1 MNVLLPRSPRPFF
14 KIATL
19 SLAVACAS
27 ARAELDPNDPAAE
40 LASFKL
46 PEGFEANLFASEKDG
61 VVKPIQI
68 RWDARGR
75 LWVLGSTT
83 YPQLKPGE
91 EPHDK
96 IVILEDTKHA
106 GRADKTT
113 VFAEG
118 LMIPTGLELGD
129 GGAYVGEGTKLLFL
143 KDTDGD
149 DRADE
154 KRVVLRGFGTGD
166 NHQNI
171 NSFRWSP
178 GGELFFSQG
187 LHGFARVETPY
198 GIVGN
203 DEAGLWRL
211 RTRELRLDPFY
222 GGSADPQNPWGFAWT
237 EWGMPLVLAG
247 NNGGV
252 SFPLPEMVRGR
263 KIGARQNIWVNARG
277 RKSSGPEIIHSAHF
291 PTEWQGVLLTG
302 GYINNAVWALKIQD
316 DGAGFR
322 ITDLPTFITSTH
334 GSFRPVDVKLGPDGA
349 IYLCDWYNP
358 IIGHYQASFR
368 HPDRDKAHGRIW
380 RITYKGR
387 PLNTPPPIAG
397 ANVAALLENLK
408 SNDEWT
414 LYQTKRELGARP
426 TPEVIA
432 ALEKWIAPLQGRD
445 LATERALYEAL
456 GIYEWHESPAPALLA
471 RLLGAAKAD
480 VRAYAAGVAARWADR
495 LATGPDALALLTPL
509 ISDENPR
516 VRLAAVVAL
525 ANIPRAESLPLA
537 LRVIER
543 GTDSFTELALRQA
556 VFALKPHWLPALK
569 NGRLGIED
577 KPALVAFLAKA
588 DATEDSLGALRG
600 LLFKG
605 QVQPPFRLP
614 EKMLIESQP
623 LLIVLASVGSPDDLA
638 GLLTPFRF
646 SGFSAMG
653 QALPPS
659 IRDAA
664 LAEVHAAIAE
674 NCTTRKVRPS
684 GDVELAVWRLWKS
697 ELTDTRAGAA
707 LLAGAL
713 KIEAMRKPL
722 IDVINNSRLELSM
735 TSNGT
740 PGMVSLPVRPFAV
753 RGLAELGGRDVP
765 AFLEKLAMDGVPF
778 SVREAAVRGLS
789 RTSLPRAA
797 EVVATS
803 VANETDD
810 AHIRALCIAIF
821 ERNGG
826 VDTLAAALKN
836 SKPSAAAARRVLD
849 MLNNSGQSRPKIA
862 DVLRGLAGLD
872 SSLPAGDPAF
882 VAALVAEAREKGDA
896 KHGRE
901 VFRRAE
907 LACTGCHRIGDEGG
921 NIGPALDA
929 IGSGQPL
936 DFIIGA
942 VLQPQKEIKE
952 GYEAMEVTTRDGRV
966 ITGYRV
972 SDDGALVMR
981 DIGAGTQVRIPKEQI
996 ASRKL
1001 TGSLMPSGLVD
1012 RLSREDLRDL
1022 FRYLSGL
1029 GKDR

>member
-1 MNVLLPRSPRPFF
+1 MNVLLQGLRFSILGFAFLTSVP
-14 KIATL
+14 
-19 SLAVACAS
+19 S
-27 ARAELDPNDPAAE
+27 ANAEPDPNDPAAE
-40 LASFKL
+40 LASLKL

-61 VVKPIQI
+61 VVKPIQM
-68 RWDARGR
+68 RWDSRGR

-91 EPHDK
+91 EPQDK
-96 IVILEDTKHA
+96 IIILEDTKHA

-118 LMIPTGLELGD
+118 LLIPTGLELGD

-211 RTRELRLDPFY
+211 RPRELRLDPFY
-222 GGSADPQNPWGFAWT
+222 GGSGDPQNPWGFAWT
-237 EWGMPLVLAG
+237 EWGMPLVVAG
-247 NNGGV
+247 NNGGI

-263 KIGARQNIWVNARG
+263 KIGTRQNIWVDARS
-277 RKSSGPEIIHSAHF
+277 RKSSGPEIIRSAHF
-291 PTEWQGVLLTG
+291 PPEWQGVMLSG
-302 GYINNAVWALKIQD
+302 GYINNAVWALKIED

-322 ITDLPTFITSTH
+322 ITDLPPFITSTH
-334 GSFRPVDVKLGPDGA
+334 GSFRPVDAKLGPDGA
-349 IYLCDWYNP
+349 LYLCDWYNP

-387 PLNTPPPIAG
+387 PLNKPPQIAG
-397 ANVAALLENLK
+397 ASVASLLENLK

-426 TPEVIA
+426 TAEVNP
-432 ALEKWIAPLQGRD
+432 ALQKWIAPLQGRE
-445 LATERALYEAL
+445 LATEHALYEAL
-456 GIYEWHESPAPALLA
+456 GIFEWHESPEPALLA
-471 RLLGAAKAD
+471 RLLGAAKPD

-495 LATGPDALALLTPL
+495 LATGPDALALLAPL

-543 GTDSFTELALRQA
+543 GADSFTELALKQA

-569 NGRLGIED
+569 AGKLGIED
-577 KPALVAFLAKA
+577 KPAQIAFLAKA
-588 DATEDSLGALRG
+588 DATEDALGALRG

-605 QVQPPFRLP
+605 QAKPPFHLVAEMP
-614 EKMLIESQP
+614 LASQP
-623 LLIVLASVGSPDDLA
+623 LLTVMASVGTADDLA
-638 GLLTPFRF
+638 GLLTPFHF
-646 SGFSAMG
+646 SDANAG
-653 QALPPS
+653 
-659 IRDAA
+659 DAA
-664 LAEVHAAIAE
+664 RATALREVLAAVAE
-674 NCTTRKVRPS
+674 SCASRKLRPS
-684 GDVELAVWRLWKS
+684 GDAESAVRTLWNS
-697 ELTDTRAGAA
+697 DQSGASAGAA
-707 LLAGAL
+707 LLAGTL
-713 KIEAMRKPL
+713 KIEAMRGQLVDAAEKGAP
-722 IDVINNSRLELSM
+722 EL
-735 TSNGT
+735 
-740 PGMVSLPVRPFAV
+740 RAFAV
-753 RGLAELGGRDVP
+753 LGLAGLGGGDAP
-765 AFLEKLAMDGVPF
+765 ALLARLATSGEPF
-778 SVREAAVRGLS
+778 SARKAAVRGLS
-789 RTSLPRAA
+789 RTSLQKAA
-797 EVVATS
+797 EIVAS
-803 VANETDD
+803 GLASETDD
-810 AHIRALCIAIF
+810 ARIRALCTAIF
-821 ERNGG
+821 DRNGG
-826 VDTLAAALKN
+826 VDALAAALKAA
-836 SKPSAAAARRVLD
+836 KPPAPAARRVLD
-849 MLNNSGQSRPKIA
+849 LLNNSGQSRPKVVE
-862 DVLRGLAGLD
+862 VLRELAGFA
-872 SSLPAGDPAF
+872 SSLPAGDTAF
-882 VAALVAEAREKGDA
+882 VAALVAEVQEKGDA
-896 KHGRE
+896 KRGRE
-901 VFRRAE
+901 IFRRAE
-907 LACTGCHRIGDEGG
+907 LACTGCHRVGDEGG
-921 NIGPALDA
+921 VIGPALDA

-952 GYEAMEVTTRDGRV
+952 GYEAMEVTTKDGRV

-972 SDDGALVMR
+972 SDDGNLVIR
-981 DIGAGTQVRIPKEQI
+981 DIATGGQTRLAREAI
-996 ASRKL
+996 ASRRL

-1029 GKDR
+1029 GK

>member
-1 MNVLLPRSPRPFF
+1 MNVLLPRIQRPLC
-14 KIATL
+14 KITC
-19 SLAVACAS
+19 AVLLAS
-27 ARAELDPNDPAAE
+27 AAALHADLDPNDPSAE
-40 LASFKL
+40 LASFTL
-46 PEGFEANLFASEKDG
+46 PVGFEANLFASEKDG
-61 VVKPIQI
+61 VVKPIQM

-91 EPHDK
+91 EPQDK
-96 IVILEDTKHA
+96 IVILEDTKHT

-211 RTRELRLDPFY
+211 RPRELRLDPFY
-222 GGSADPQNPWGFAWT
+222 GGSGDPQNPWGFAWT
-237 EWGMPLVLAG
+237 EWGMPLVVAG
-247 NNGGV
+247 NNGGI

-263 KIGARQNIWVNARG
+263 KIGTRQNIWVNARS
-277 RKSSGPEIIHSAHF
+277 RKSSGPEIIRSAHF
-291 PTEWQGVLLTG
+291 PPEWQGVMLSG
-302 GYINNAVWALKIQD
+302 GYINNAVWALKIED

-322 ITDLPTFITSTH
+322 VTDLPPFVTSTH

-349 IYLCDWYNP
+349 IYFCDWYNP

-368 HPDRDKAHGRIW
+368 HPERDKAHGRIW
-380 RITYKGR
+380 RIAYKGR
-387 PLNTPPPIAG
+387 PLNTPPQIAG
-397 ANVAALLENLK
+397 ANVTGLLENLK
-408 SNDEWT
+408 STDEWT

-426 TPEVIA
+426 APEVIA
-432 ALEKWIAPLQGRD
+432 ALEKWIAPMKGRD
-445 LATERALYEAL
+445 IATERALYEAL

-471 RLLGAAKAD
+471 RLLAAAKPG
-480 VRAYAAGVAARWADR
+480 VRAYAAGVVARWADR
-495 LATGPDALALLTPL
+495 LSTGPDALALLTPL
-509 ISDENPR
+509 VSDENPR

-543 GTDSFTELALRQA
+543 GADGFTDLALRQA
-556 VFALKPHWLPALK
+556 VFALKPHWLAALK
-569 NGRLGIED
+569 GGRLGIED
-577 KPALVAFLAKA
+577 KPALLAFLARA
-588 DATEDSLGALRG
+588 DASEDTLGALRG
-600 LLFKG
+600 LVFKG
-605 QVQPPFRLP
+605 QSKPPFRLASDIP
-614 EKMLIESQP
+614 LSSQP
-623 LLIVLASVGSPDDLA
+623 LFVVMASVGTADDLA
-638 GLLTPFRF
+638 GMLTPFRF
-646 SGFSAMG
+646 ADANAG
-653 QALPPS
+653 
-659 IRDAA
+659 DAA
-664 LAEVHAAIAE
+664 LRNVLAAVAE
-674 NCTTRKVRPS
+674 NCTARKMCPS
-684 GDVELAVWRLWKS
+684 GDTESAVRGLWNS
-697 ELTDTRAGAA
+697 TQPGARAGAA

-713 KIEAMRKPL
+713 KIEAMRAPL
-722 IDVINNSRLELSM
+722 SQAIE
-735 TSNGT
+735 NGT
-740 PGMVSLPVRPFAV
+740 PELRAFAV
-753 RGLAELGGRDVP
+753 RGIAELGGRDVP
-765 AFLEKLAMDGVPF
+765 ELLATLAANGEPF

-789 RTSLPRAA
+789 RTAQPRAA
-797 EVVATS
+797 KVVAAS
-803 VANETDD
+803 LASETDE
-810 AHIRALCIAIF
+810 AHIRALCIAMF

-826 VDTLAAALKN
+826 VDALAAAMN
-836 SKPSAAAARRVLD
+836 AGHPSADVARRVLD
-849 MLNNSGQSRPKIA
+849 VLNNSGQSRPRIA

-882 VAALVAEAREKGDA
+882 VATLVAEVREQGDA
-896 KHGRE
+896 KRGRE
-901 VFRRAE
+901 IFRRAE
-907 LACTGCHRIGDEGG
+907 LACIGCHRIGDEGG
-921 NIGPALDA
+921 IIGPALDA
-929 IGSGQPL
+929 IGSGQPV

-952 GYEAMEVTTRDGRV
+952 GYEAMEVTTKDGRV
-966 ITGYRV
+966 VTGYRV
-972 SDDGALVMR
+972 SDDGNLVIR
-981 DIGAGTQVRIPKEQI
+981 DIATGGQTRLAREEI
-996 ASRKL
+996 ASKKL

>member
-1 MNVLLPRSPRPFF
+1 MNVFLPRIVRPLF
-14 KIATL
+14 KITCGVL
-19 SLAVACAS
+19 LASTAAS
-27 ARAELDPNDPAAE
+27 QAEVDHDDPAAE
-40 LASFKL
+40 LASFTL

-68 RWDARGR
+68 RWDSRGR

-91 EPHDK
+91 EPNDK
-96 IVILEDTKHA
+96 IVILEDTKHT
-106 GRADKTT
+106 GHADKTT
-113 VFAEG
+113 VFADG

-129 GGAYVGEGTKLLFL
+129 GGAYVGQGTKLLFL

-149 DRADE
+149 DHADE

-198 GIVGN
+198 GIVGL

-211 RTRELRLDPFY
+211 RPRELRLDPFY

-237 EWGMPLVLAG
+237 EWGMPLVVAG
-247 NNGGV
+247 NNGGI

-263 KIGARQNIWVNARG
+263 KIGSRQNIWVNARS
-277 RKSSGPEIIHSAHF
+277 RKSSGPEIIRSAQF
-291 PTEWQGVLLTG
+291 PPEWQGVMLSG
-302 GYINNAVWALKIQD
+302 GYINNAVWALKIED

-322 ITDLPTFITSTH
+322 ITDLPPFITSTH

-368 HPDRDKAHGRIW
+368 HPDRDKVHGRIW

-397 ANVAALLENLK
+397 ASVAGLLENLK
-408 SNDEWT
+408 STDEWT

-426 TPEVIA
+426 TAEVIV
-432 ALEKWIAPLQGRD
+432 ALEKWIAPMQGRGI
-445 LATERALYEAL
+445 ATERALYEAL
-456 GIYEWHESPAPALLA
+456 GVFEWHESPEPALLA
-471 RLLGAAKAD
+471 RLLAAAQPG
-480 VRAYAAGVAARWADR
+480 VRAYAAGVVARWADR
-495 LATGPDALALLTPL
+495 LSTGPDALALLTPL
-509 ISDENPR
+509 VSDENPR

-537 LRVIER
+537 LRVIAR
-543 GTDSFTELALRQA
+543 GTDSFTDLALRQA

-569 NGRLGIED
+569 AGRLGIED
-577 KPALVAFLAKA
+577 KPALLAFLAKA
-588 DATEDSLGALRG
+588 DATEDTLGALRG
-600 LLFKG
+600 LVFKG
-605 QVQPPFRLP
+605 QSQPPFRLAAEIP
-614 EKMLIESQP
+614 LASQP
-623 LLIVLASVGSPDDLA
+623 LLAVMASVGNADDLA
-638 GLLTPFRF
+638 GLLTPFHF
-646 SGFSAMG
+646 ADAKAGESA
-653 QALPPS
+653 
-659 IRDAA
+659 RDAA
-664 LAEVHAAIAE
+664 LRDVLAAVAD
-674 NCTTRKVRPS
+674 NCTARKLRPS
-684 GDVELAVWRLWKS
+684 GNVASAVRGLWDS
-697 ELTDTRAGAA
+697 AQPGARAGAA

-713 KIEAMRKPL
+713 KIDAMRAPL
-722 IDVINNSRLELSM
+722 SETIEKGAPEL
-735 TSNGT
+735 
-740 PGMVSLPVRPFAV
+740 RAFAV
-753 RGLAELGGRDVP
+753 RGISGLGGRDVP
-765 AFLEKLAMDGVPF
+765 ALLAKLAANGEPF

-789 RTSLPRAA
+789 RTALPRAA
-797 EVVATS
+797 EVIAAS
-803 VANETDD
+803 LASETDD
-810 AHIRALCIAIF
+810 AHIRALCIAMF
-821 ERNGG
+821 DRNGG
-826 VDTLAAALKN
+826 VDALAVALKAAH
-836 SKPSAAAARRVLD
+836 PPAVSAHHMLD
-849 MLNNSGQSRPKIA
+849 VLNNSGQSRPKIA

-882 VAALVAEAREKGDA
+882 VAALVAEVREKGDA
-896 KHGRE
+896 KRGRE
-901 VFRRAE
+901 IFRRAE

-921 NIGPALDA
+921 TIGPALDA
-929 IGSGQPL
+929 IGSGQPV

-952 GYEAMEVTTRDGRV
+952 GYEAMEVTTKDGRV

-972 SDDGALVMR
+972 SDDGNLVIR
-981 DIGAGTQVRIPKEQI
+981 DIATGGQTRLAREEI

>member
-1 MNVLLPRSPRPFF
+1 MNARPRLTPPLL
-14 KIATL
+14 KIAPLALASLVTL
-19 SLAVACAS
+19 GVH
-27 ARAELDPNDPAAE
+27 AEVDRDDPAAE
-40 LASFKL
+40 LASLKL

-61 VVKPIQI
+61 VVKPIQM

-91 EPHDK
+91 EPQDK
-96 IVILEDTKHA
+96 IVILEDTNHD

-113 VFAEG
+113 VFADG
-118 LMIPTGLELGD
+118 LLIPTGLELGD

-149 DRADE
+149 DHADE

-198 GIVGN
+198 GIVAN

-211 RTRELRLDPFY
+211 RPRELRLDPFY
-222 GGSADPQNPWGFAWT
+222 GGSGDPQNPWGFAWT
-237 EWGMPLVLAG
+237 EWGMPLVVAG
-247 NNGGV
+247 NNGGI

-263 KIGARQNIWVNARG
+263 KIGTRQNIWVNARA

-291 PTEWQGVLLTG
+291 PPEWQGVMLTG
-302 GYINNAVWALKIQD
+302 GYINNSVWALKIED

-322 ITDLPTFITSTH
+322 VTDLPPFITSTH
-334 GSFRPVDVKLGPDGA
+334 GSFRPVDAKLGPDGA
-349 IYLCDWYNP
+349 LYLCDWYNP

-387 PLNTPPPIAG
+387 PLNKPPRIAG
-397 ANVAALLENLK
+397 ASVADLLENLR
-408 SNDEWT
+408 STDTWT
-414 LYQTKRELGARP
+414 LYQTKRELGGRP
-426 TPEVIA
+426 TAEVIA
-432 ALEKWIAPLQGRD
+432 SLQKWITPLQGRD
-445 LATERALYEAL
+445 AATERALFEAL
-456 GIYEWHESPAPALLA
+456 GVFEWHESPEPALLA
-471 RLLGAAKAD
+471 RLLSAALPG
-480 VRAYAAGVAARWADR
+480 VRTYAAGTAARWADR
-495 LATGPDALALLTPL
+495 LPTGPDALALLAPL
-509 ISDENPR
+509 VADENSR

-537 LRVIER
+537 LRAIER

-569 NGRLGIED
+569 AGKLGIED

-588 DATEDSLGALRG
+588 DATEDTLGALRG

-605 QVQPPFRLP
+605 QAQPPFHLAGEIP
-614 EKMLIESQP
+614 LAAQP
-623 LLIVLASVGSPDDLA
+623 LLAVMASVGTPDDLA
-638 GLLTPFRF
+638 GILTPFRF
-646 SGFSAMG
+646 AD
-653 QALPPS
+653 ANAAAATA
-659 IRDAA
+659 RDAA
-664 LAEVHAAIAE
+664 LRDVLAAVAE
-674 NCTTRKVRPS
+674 NCASRKLRPS
-684 GDVELAVWRLWKS
+684 GDPEAAVRALWNS
-697 ELTDTRAGAA
+697 DQAGARAGAA
-707 LLAGAL
+707 VLAGAL
-713 KIEAMRKPL
+713 KIESLRAPL
-722 IDVINNSRLELSM
+722 AEAAEKGAPEL
-735 TSNGT
+735 
-740 PGMVSLPVRPFAV
+740 RAFAV
-753 RGLAELGGRDVP
+753 LGLAGLGGKDAP
-765 AFLEKLAMDGVPF
+765 ALLAKLAETGEPF

-789 RTSLPRAA
+789 RTALPRAA
-797 EVVATS
+797 QIVAVS
-803 VANETDD
+803 LANETDE
-810 AHIRALCIAIF
+810 AHIRALCVAIF
-821 ERNGG
+821 DRTGG
-826 VDTLAAALKN
+826 TDVLAAALKTAN
-836 SKPSAAAARRVLD
+836 LPAPAARRVLD
-849 MLNNSGQSRPKIA
+849 VLNNSGQSRPKVVE
-862 DVLRGLAGLD
+862 VLRELAGFA
-872 SSLPAGDPAF
+872 SSLPANDPAF
-882 VAALVAEAREKGDA
+882 IAALVAEVQQKGDA

-907 LACTGCHRIGDEGG
+907 LACTGCHKIGDDGG
-921 NIGPALDA
+921 AIGPALDS

-942 VLQPQKEIKE
+942 VLLPQKEVKE
-952 GYEAMEVTTRDGRV
+952 GYEAMEVTTKDGRV

-972 SDDGALVMR
+972 SDDGNLIIR
-981 DIGAGTQVRIPKEQI
+981 DIATGGQTRLAREGIAG
-996 ASRKL
+996 RKL
-1001 TGSLMPSGLVD
+1001 VGSLMPSGLVD

>member
-1 MNVLLPRSPRPFF
+1 MNVLLPRPQIFLF
-14 KIATL
+14 GLTALIA
-19 SLAVACAS
+19 SVAPAQ
-27 ARAELDPNDPAAE
+27 ADLDPNDPAAE
-40 LASFKL
+40 LASFRL

-61 VVKPIQI
+61 VVKPIQM
-68 RWDARGR
+68 RWDSRGR

-91 EPHDK
+91 EPHDR
-96 IVILEDTKHA
+96 IVILEDTKHT
-106 GRADKTT
+106 GHADKTT

-118 LMIPTGLELGD
+118 LLIPTGLELGD

-143 KDTDGD
+143 KDTKGD
-149 DRADE
+149 DHADE

-198 GIVGN
+198 GIIGN

-211 RTRELRLDPFY
+211 RPRELRLDPFY
-222 GGSADPQNPWGFAWT
+222 GGSGDPQNPWGYAWT
-237 EWGMPLVLAG
+237 EWGMPLVVAG
-247 NNGGV
+247 NNGGI
-252 SFPLPEMVRGR
+252 SFPLPEMIRGR
-263 KIGARQNIWVNARG
+263 KIGTRQNIWVNARS
-277 RKSSGPEIIHSAHF
+277 RKSSGPEIIRSAHF
-291 PTEWQGVLLTG
+291 PPEWQGVMLSG
-302 GYINNAVWALKIQD
+302 GYINNAVWSLKIED

-322 ITDLPTFITSTH
+322 VSDLPPLITSTH

-349 IYLCDWYNP
+349 IYFCDWYNP

-368 HPDRDKAHGRIW
+368 HPDRDKVHGRIW

-397 ANVAALLENLK
+397 ASIAALLENLK

-426 TPEVIA
+426 TAEVVA
-432 ALEKWIAPLQGRD
+432 ALEKWISQMQGRD
-445 LATERALYEAL
+445 IATERALYEAL
-456 GIYEWHESPAPALLA
+456 GVYEWHEAPAPALLA
-471 RLLGAAKAD
+471 RLLQAAKPD

-495 LATGPDALALLTPL
+495 LSTGPDALALLAPL
-509 ISDENPR
+509 VSDENPR

-537 LRVIER
+537 LRVVER

-556 VFALKPHWLPALK
+556 VYALKPHWLPALK
-569 NGRLGIED
+569 AGRLGIED
-577 KPALVAFLAKA
+577 KPALLGFLVTA
-588 DATEDSLGALRG
+588 DATEDSVIALRG
-600 LLFKG
+600 LLFDGNAEAPYALKAEIPSA
-605 QVQPPFRLP
+605 QA
-614 EKMLIESQP
+614 P
-623 LLIVLASVGSPDDLA
+623 LLNVLASVGNADDLTA
-638 GLLTPFRF
+638 LLTPFLIV
-646 SGFSAMG
+646 GAD
-653 QALPPS
+653 A
-659 IRDAA
+659 DAA
-664 LAEVHAAIAE
+664 AQGKVKAMLLVAIAE
-674 NCTTRKVRPS
+674 NCTARKLRPS
-684 GDVELAVWRLWKS
+684 GDAEAVVRRLWDS
-697 ELTDTRAGAA
+697 GEPGTRAGAA

-713 KIEAMRKPL
+713 KIEALRAPMFAAL
-722 IDVINNSRLELSM
+722 GGGDVQ
-735 TSNGT
+735 
-740 PGMVSLPVRPFAV
+740 VRIAV
-753 RGLAELGGRDVP
+753 IRALADLGGRDATDVL
-765 AFLEKLAMDGVPF
+765 AKLAANGDPF
-778 SVREAAVRGLS
+778 QVQEAAIRSLGKS
-789 RTSLPRAA
+789 SLPKAA
-797 EVVATS
+797 EVAAKSLATERDAAKIRGTVAA
-803 VANETDD
+803 VID
-810 AHIRALCIAIF
+810 
-821 ERNGG
+821 RNGG
-826 VDTLAAALKN
+826 SKALVAALKAN
-836 SKPSAAAARRVLD
+836 PPQPDAARRVLEV
-849 MLNNSGQSRPKIA
+849 LNGSGHARPDIA
-862 DVLRGLAGLD
+862 ARLGEIAGLGAM
-872 SSLPAGDPAF
+872 LPASDPAF
-882 VAALVAEAREKGDA
+882 VAALVAEVREKGDA

-929 IGSGQPL
+929 IGSGQPV

-972 SDDGALVMR
+972 SDDGILIMR
-981 DIGAGTQVRIPKEQI
+981 DIGAGTQAKIPRDQI
-996 ASRKL
+996 TSRKL

>member
-1 MNVLLPRSPRPFF
+1 MSAFARTMNVLLPRLSRPLF
-14 KIATL
+14 KITSAVL
-19 SLAVACAS
+19 VLAAMCL
-27 ARAELDPNDPAAE
+27 RAKVDQNDPAAE

-61 VVKPIQI
+61 VVKPIQM

-83 YPQLKPGE
+83 YPQLKPGD
-91 EPHDK
+91 EPQDK
-96 IVILEDTKHA
+96 IVILEDTNHD

-113 VFAEG
+113 VFADG
-118 LMIPTGLELGD
+118 LLIPTGLELGD

-211 RTRELRLDPFY
+211 RPRELRLDPFY
-222 GGSADPQNPWGFAWT
+222 GGSGDPQNPWGFAWT
-237 EWGMPLVLAG
+237 EWGMPLVVAG
-247 NNGGV
+247 NNGGI

-263 KIGARQNIWVNARG
+263 KIGTRQNIWVNARS

-291 PTEWQGVLLTG
+291 PPEWQGVMLSG
-302 GYINNAVWALKIQD
+302 GYINNAVWALKIEG
-316 DGAGFR
+316 DGAGFH
-322 ITDLPTFITSTH
+322 ITDLPPFITSTH
-334 GSFRPVDVKLGPDGA
+334 GSFRPVDAKLGPDGA
-349 IYLCDWYNP
+349 LYLCDWYNP

-380 RITYKGR
+380 RITYKSR
-387 PLNTPPPIAG
+387 PLNKPPQIAG
-397 ANVAALLENLK
+397 ASLESLLENLK
-408 SNDEWT
+408 SNDTWT

-426 TPEVIA
+426 TAEVIA
-432 ALEKWIAPLQGRD
+432 ALQKWIAPMEGRD

-456 GIYEWHESPAPALLA
+456 GVFEWHESPEPALLA
-471 RLLGAAKAD
+471 RLLGAAKPD

-509 ISDENPR
+509 VADENPR

-525 ANIPRAESLPLA
+525 ANIPRAESLAVA
-537 LRVIER
+537 LRVIEC

-569 NGRLGIED
+569 GGKLGIED

-605 QVQPPFRLP
+605 QSQPPFRLP
-614 EKMLIESQP
+614 AEVPLSSQP
-623 LLIVLASVGSPDDLA
+623 LLTVMASVGASDDLA
-638 GLLTPFRF
+638 GLLTPFRI
-646 SGFSAMG
+646 SGAS
-653 QALPPS
+653 
-659 IRDAA
+659 DAA
-664 LAEVHAAIAE
+664 RETAVREVLAAVAE
-674 NCTTRKVRPS
+674 NCASRKVRPS
-684 GDVELAVWRLWKS
+684 GDVKSDVRSLWDS
-697 ELTDTRAGAA
+697 GQTGARAGAA
-707 LLAGAL
+707 MLAGAL
-713 KIEAMRKPL
+713 KIESMRA
-722 IDVINNSRLELSM
+722 SLSEAAE
-735 TSNGT
+735 NGA
-740 PGMVSLPVRPFAV
+740 PEFRSFAV
-753 RGLAELGGRDVP
+753 LGLADLGGGE
-765 AFLEKLAMDGVPF
+765 AKTLLAKLAKDGEPF
-778 SVREAAVRGLS
+778 SAREAAVRGLS
-789 RTSLPRAA
+789 RTSLPQAA
-797 EVVATS
+797 EI
-803 VANETDD
+803 VANSLASETDD
-810 AHIRALCIAIF
+810 SRIRALCTAIF
-821 ERNGG
+821 DRNGG
-826 VDTLAAALKN
+826 VEALAAALKA
-836 SKPSAAAARRVLD
+836 SKPPAPTARRVLD
-849 MLNNSGQSRPKIA
+849 VLNNAGQARPKIIET
-862 DVLRGLAGLD
+862 LRELAGFA
-872 SSLPAGDPAF
+872 SSLPANDPAF
-882 VAALVAEAREKGDA
+882 VAALVEEVQQKGDP

-901 VFRRAE
+901 VFRRGE

-921 NIGPALDA
+921 IIGPALDA

-952 GYEAMEVTTRDGRV
+952 GYEAMEVTTKDGRV

-972 SDDGALVMR
+972 SDDGNLVIR
-981 DIGAGTQVRIPKEQI
+981 DIATGGQTRLAKDEIVSK
-996 ASRKL
+996 KL
-1001 TGSLMPSGLVD
+1001 TGSLMPTGLVD

-1029 GKDR
+1029 GK

>member
-1 MNVLLPRSPRPFF
+1 MNVFLPRIARPLL
-14 KIATL
+14 KIT
-19 SLAVACAS
+19 SLVLAAACVP
-27 ARAELDPNDPAAE
+27 ARAEVDQNDPASE

-46 PEGFEANLFASEKDG
+46 PEGFEANLFASEKEG

-68 RWDARGR
+68 RWDSRGR

-91 EPHDK
+91 EPHDR
-96 IVILEDTKHA
+96 IVILEDTKHT
-106 GRADKTT
+106 GHADKTT

-143 KDTDGD
+143 KDTNGD

-187 LHGFARVETPY
+187 LHGFARVETPH

-211 RTRELRLDPFY
+211 RPRELRLDPFY
-222 GGSADPQNPWGFAWT
+222 GGSGDPQNPWGYAWT
-237 EWGMPLVLAG
+237 EWGMPLVVAG
-247 NNGGV
+247 NNGGI
-252 SFPLPEMVRGR
+252 SFPLPEMIRGR
-263 KIGARQNIWVNARG
+263 KIGTRQNIWVNARS
-277 RKSSGPEIIHSAHF
+277 RKSSGPEIIRSGHF
-291 PTEWQGVLLTG
+291 PPEWQGVMLSG
-302 GYINNAVWALKIQD
+302 GYINNAVWSLKIED

-322 ITDLPTFITSTH
+322 VTDLPPLITSTH

-368 HPDRDKAHGRIW
+368 HPDRDKVHGRIW

-387 PLNTPPPIAG
+387 PLNKPPQIAG
-397 ANVAALLENLK
+397 ASVAALLENLK

-426 TPEVIA
+426 TAEVIA

-445 LATERALYEAL
+445 VATERALYEAL
-456 GIYEWHESPAPALLA
+456 GVFEWHESPAPALLA
-471 RLLGAAKAD
+471 RLLGAAKSD

-495 LATGPDALALLTPL
+495 LSTGPDALALIAPL
-509 ISDENPR
+509 VSDENPR

-537 LRVIER
+537 LPVIER
-543 GTDSFTELALRQA
+543 GADSFTELALRQA

-569 NGRLGIED
+569 AGRLGIED
-577 KPALVAFLAKA
+577 KPVLLGFLATA
-588 DATEDSLGALRG
+588 DASEDSIAALRG
-600 LLFKG
+600 LLFDSTAK
-605 QVQPPFRLP
+605 PPFALKS
-614 EKMLIESQP
+614 EISSAQAP
-623 LLIVLASVGSPDDLA
+623 LLGVLASVGNADDLA
-638 GLLTPFRF
+638 ALLTPFRVT
-646 SGFSAMG
+646 GG
-653 QALPPS
+653 
-659 IRDAA
+659 DANVMQEKVGGSL
-664 LAEVHAAIAE
+664 LAVIAE
-674 NCTTRKVRPS
+674 NCTARKLRPGGDAEAAVR
-684 GDVELAVWRLWKS
+684 RLWDS
-697 ELTDTRAGAA
+697 DEPATRAGAA

-713 KIEAMRKPL
+713 KIESLRAPML
-722 IDVINNSRLELSM
+722 VALDV
-735 TSNGT
+735 GD
-740 PGMVSLPVRPFAV
+740 VRVRTAV
-753 RGLAELGGRDVP
+753 ARALADFGGRDVTD
-765 AFLEKLAMDGVPF
+765 ALAKLAADGEPF
-778 SVREAAVRGLS
+778 EVREAALRSVGKN
-789 RTSLPRAA
+789 SLPKAA
-797 EVVATS
+797 EVAVKNLATERDAARIRGTVAAVS
-803 VANETDD
+803 D
-810 AHIRALCIAIF
+810 RSGGSKAL
-821 ERNGG
+821 
-826 VDTLAAALKN
+826 VAALTAN
-836 SKPSAAAARRVLD
+836 PPQPDAARRVLEV
-849 MLNNSGQSRPKIA
+849 LNGSGQAKPDIA
-862 DVLRGLAGLD
+862 ARLGEIAGLGAL
-872 SSLPAGDPAF
+872 LPAGDPAF
-882 VAALVAEAREKGDA
+882 VAALVAEVREKGDA
-896 KHGRE
+896 KRGRE
-901 VFRRAE
+901 IFRRAE

-929 IGSGQPL
+929 IGSGQPV

-952 GYEAMEVTTRDGRV
+952 GYEAMEVATRDGRV

-972 SDDGALVMR
+972 SDDGGVLVMR
-981 DIGAGTQVRIPKEQI
+981 DIGAGAQVKIPRDQI

>member
-1 MNVLLPRSPRPFF
+1 MNMLLPRLQ
-14 KIATL
+14 L
-19 SLAVACAS
+19 SIVGFAFAVSVAS
-27 ARAELDPNDPAAE
+27 AQTESDPNDPAAE
-40 LASFKL
+40 LASFHL
-46 PEGFEANLFASEKDG
+46 PEGFEANLFASEKEG

-91 EPHDK
+91 EPHDR
-96 IVILEDTKHA
+96 IVILEDTKHT
-106 GRADKTT
+106 GHADKTT

-149 DRADE
+149 GRADE

-211 RTRELRLDPFY
+211 RPRELRLDPFY
-222 GGSADPQNPWGFAWT
+222 GGSGDPQNPWGYAWT
-237 EWGMPLVLAG
+237 EWGMPLVVAG
-247 NNGGV
+247 NNGGI
-252 SFPLPEMVRGR
+252 SFPLPEMIRGR
-263 KIGARQNIWVNARG
+263 KIGTRQNIWVNARS
-277 RKSSGPEIIHSAHF
+277 RKSSGPEIIRSAQF
-291 PTEWQGVLLTG
+291 PPEWQGVMLSG
-302 GYINNAVWALKIQD
+302 GYINNAVWALKIEG

-322 ITDLPTFITSTH
+322 VTDLPPFVTSTH

-387 PLNTPPPIAG
+387 PLNEPPQIAG
-397 ANVAALLENLK
+397 ASVAGLLENLK

-414 LYQTKRELGARP
+414 LYQTKRELGGRP
-426 TPEVIA
+426 TAEVIA
-432 ALEKWIAPLQGRD
+432 ALDKWTAPMQGRD
-445 LATERALYEAL
+445 VTTERGLYEAL
-456 GIYEWHESPAPALLA
+456 GVYEWHESPAPALLA
-471 RLLGAAKAD
+471 RLLGAAKPD
-480 VRAYAAGVAARWADR
+480 VRAYAAGVAGRWADR
-495 LATGPDALALLTPL
+495 LGTGPDALALLTPL
-509 ISDENPR
+509 VSDENPR

-525 ANIPRAESLPLA
+525 GNIPRAESLPLA
-537 LRVIER
+537 LRVITR
-543 GTDSFTELALRQA
+543 GADSFTELALRQA
-556 VFALKPHWLPALK
+556 VYALKPHWLPALK
-569 NGRLGIED
+569 SGHLGIED
-577 KPALVAFLAKA
+577 KPALLAFLATA
-588 DATEDSLGALRG
+588 DASEDSVAALRG
-600 LLFKG
+600 LLYEGNATIPFALKAEIPA
-605 QVQPPFRLP
+605 VQA
-614 EKMLIESQP
+614 P
-623 LLIVLASVGSPDDLA
+623 LLNVLASVGNADDLA
-638 GLLTPFRF
+638 ALLTPFRVV
-646 SGFSAMG
+646 GAG
-653 QALPPS
+653 TDPVA
-659 IRDAA
+659 
-664 LAEVHAAIAE
+664 HAKLNISLLGAVAE
-674 NCTTRKVRPS
+674 NCTVRKLRPAGDPVAAVR
-684 GDVELAVWRLWKS
+684 RLWDS
-697 ELTDTRAGAA
+697 AEPGARAGAA

-713 KIEAMRKPL
+713 KVETLRAPML
-722 IDVINNSRLELSM
+722 AALDGGDV
-735 TSNGT
+735 
-740 PGMVSLPVRPFAV
+740 PVRISVIRAL
-753 RGLAELGGRDVP
+753 GDLGGRDV
-765 AFLEKLAMDGVPF
+765 ADALAKRAESGEPF
-778 SVREAAVRGLS
+778 EVREAALRRVGRN
-789 RTSLPRAA
+789 SLPKAA
-797 EVVATS
+797 EIAAKGLADERDAVRIRGIVAA
-803 VANETDD
+803 VID
-810 AHIRALCIAIF
+810 
-821 ERNGG
+821 RNGG
-826 VDTLAAALKN
+826 SQALAAALMK
-836 SKPSAAAARRVLD
+836 SPPQADAARRVLEI
-849 MLNNSGQSRPKIA
+849 LNGSGQARPEIA
-862 DVLRGLAGLD
+862 ARLSEIAGLGAT
-872 SSLPAGDPAF
+872 LPASDPTF
-882 VAALVAEAREKGDA
+882 VAALVAEAREKGEA
-896 KHGRE
+896 KRGRE

-929 IGSGQPL
+929 IGSGQPM

-952 GYEAMEVTTRDGRV
+952 GYEAMEVTTRDGRLV
-966 ITGYRV
+966 SGYRV
-972 SDDGALVMR
+972 SDDGALVIR
-981 DIGAGTQVRIPKEQI
+981 DIATGASVRIPKEQI
-996 ASRKL
+996 ATRKL

>member
-1 MNVLLPRSPRPFF
+1 MNVLLARPHLPAFGF
-14 KIATL
+14 A
-19 SLAVACAS
+19 LAVFFAAS
-27 ARAELDPNDPAAE
+27 APVRAELDPNDPAAE
-40 LASFKL
+40 LASFHL

-96 IVILEDTKHA
+96 IIILEDTKHT
-106 GRADKTT
+106 GHADKTT

-129 GGAYVGEGTKLLFL
+129 GGAFVGEGTKLLFL

-198 GIVGN
+198 GIVGL

-211 RTRELRLDPFY
+211 RPRELRLDPFY

-237 EWGMPLVLAG
+237 EWGMPLVVAG
-247 NNGGV
+247 NNGGI
-252 SFPLPEMVRGR
+252 SFPLPEMIRGR
-263 KIGARQNIWVNARG
+263 KIGARQNIWVNARS
-277 RKSSGPEIIHSAHF
+277 RKSSGPEIIRSAHF
-291 PTEWQGVLLTG
+291 PPEWQGVMLSG
-302 GYINNAVWALKIQD
+302 GYINNAVWALRIED

-322 ITDLPTFITSTH
+322 MTDLPPFVTSTH

-368 HPDRDKAHGRIW
+368 HPERDKAHGRIW

-397 ANVAALLENLK
+397 ASVASLLENLK
-408 SNDEWT
+408 STDEWT
-414 LYQTKRELGARP
+414 LYQSKRELGARP
-426 TPEVIA
+426 TAEVIT
-432 ALEKWIAPLQGRD
+432 ALGKWIAPMQGRD
-445 LATERALYEAL
+445 IATERALYGAL
-456 GIYEWHESPAPALLA
+456 CIYEWHESPAPALLA
-471 RLLGAAKAD
+471 RLLSAAKPD
-480 VRAYAAGVAARWADR
+480 VRAYAAGTAARWADR
-495 LATGPDALALLTPL
+495 LSTGPDALALLAPL
-509 ISDENPR
+509 VADENPR
-516 VRLAAVVAL
+516 VRLAAAVAL

-543 GTDSFTELALRQA
+543 GADGFTELALRQA

-569 NGRLGIED
+569 AGKLGIED
-577 KPALVAFLAKA
+577 KPALLAFLAKA
-588 DATEDSLGALRG
+588 DASEDTLGALRG
-600 LLFKG
+600 LVFKG
-605 QVQPPFRLP
+605 QSQPPFRLAAEIP
-614 EKMLIESQP
+614 LASQP
-623 LLIVLASVGSPDDLA
+623 LLAVMASVGTADDLA
-638 GLLTPFRF
+638 GLLTPFHF
-646 SGFSAMG
+646 ADASASDAG
-653 QALPPS
+653 CNTAL
-659 IRDAA
+659 REVLAA
-664 LAEVHAAIAE
+664 VAE
-674 NCTTRKVRPS
+674 NCTARKLRPS
-684 GDVELAVWRLWKS
+684 GDTGSAVRSLWDS
-697 ELTDTRAGAA
+697 AQPGARAGAA
-707 LLAGAL
+707 LLAGSL
-713 KIEAMRKPL
+713 KIESLRATLSEAIEKGAP
-722 IDVINNSRLELSM
+722 EL
-735 TSNGT
+735 
-740 PGMVSLPVRPFAV
+740 RAFAV
-753 RGLAELGGRDVP
+753 RGIADLGGRDVP
-765 AFLEKLAMDGVPF
+765 DLLAKLAAKGEPF

-789 RTSLPRAA
+789 RTALARAA
-797 EVVATS
+797 EIVVTS
-803 VANETDD
+803 LAMETDD
-810 AHIRALCIAIF
+810 AHIRALCIAMF

-826 VDTLAAALKN
+826 VDALAAAMKAGN
-836 SKPSAAAARRVLD
+836 PSAATARRVLD
-849 MLNNSGQSRPKIA
+849 VLNNSGQARPKIA
-862 DVLRGLAGLD
+862 EVLRGLAGLD
-872 SSLPAGDPAF
+872 SLLPAGDPAF
-882 VAALVAEAREKGDA
+882 VAALVAEVREKGDA
-896 KHGRE
+896 KRGRE
-901 VFRRAE
+901 IFRRAE

-921 NIGPALDA
+921 TIGPALDA
-929 IGSGQPL
+929 IGSGQPV

-952 GYEAMEVTTRDGRV
+952 GYEAMEVTTKDGRV
-966 ITGYRV
+966 IAGYRV
-972 SDDGALVMR
+972 SDDGNLVIR
-981 DIGAGTQVRIPKEQI
+981 DIATGGQTRLAREEIAG
-996 ASRKL
+996 RKL

-1012 RLSREDLRDL
+1012 RLNREDLRDL

>member
-1 MNVLLPRSPRPFF
+1 MNVPLPPLR
-14 KIATL
+14 L
-19 SLAVACAS
+19 SIFGFAFVAFVAS
-27 ARAELDPNDPAAE
+27 VTSAQTEPDPNDPAAE
-40 LASFKL
+40 LASFHL

-61 VVKPIQI
+61 VVKPIQM

-91 EPHDK
+91 EPRDK
-96 IVILEDTKHA
+96 IVILEDTNHD

-149 DRADE
+149 GRADE

-198 GIVGN
+198 GIVGL

-211 RTRELRLDPFY
+211 RPRELRLDPFY

-237 EWGMPLVLAG
+237 EWGMPLVVAG

-252 SFPLPEMVRGR
+252 SFPLPEMIRGR

-277 RKSSGPEIIHSAHF
+277 RKSSGPEILHSAHL
-291 PTEWQGVLLTG
+291 PPEWQGVLLTG
-302 GYINNAVWALKIQD
+302 GYINNAVWALKIED

-322 ITDLPTFITSTH
+322 MTDMPPFMTSTH

-349 IYLCDWYNP
+349 IYLCDWYNL

-387 PLNTPPPIAG
+387 PLNQPPRIAS
-397 ANVAALLENLK
+397 ASVAELLENLR
-408 SNDEWT
+408 STDTWT
-414 LYQTKRELGARP
+414 LYQTKRELGERP
-426 TPEVIA
+426 TAEVIA
-432 ALEKWIAPLQGRD
+432 ALEKWIAPFLSWEVRD
-445 LATERALYEAL
+445 AATERALFQAL
-456 GIYEWHESPAPALLA
+456 GVYEWHESPNRKLLA
-471 RLLGAAKAD
+471 KLLQATSPD

-495 LATGPDALALLTPL
+495 LTTPDALVRLMPL
-509 ISDENPR
+509 VADENPR

-537 LRVIER
+537 LRALER
-543 GTDSFTELALRQA
+543 GADGFTELALRQA
-556 VFALKPHWLPALK
+556 VYALKPHWLPALK
-569 NGRLGIED
+569 SGHLGIEG
-577 KPALVAFLAKA
+577 KPALLAFLAKA
-588 DATEDSLGALRG
+588 DATEDTLGALRG
-600 LLFKG
+600 LVFKN
-605 QVQPPFRLP
+605 QTQPPFHLASEIP
-614 EKMLIESQP
+614 LAAQP
-623 LLIVLASVGSPDDLA
+623 LLVVMAGVGTPDDLA
-638 GLLTPFRF
+638 GLLTPFHF
-646 SGFSAMG
+646 ADATAGEPAC
-653 QALPPS
+653 
-659 IRDAA
+659 DAA
-664 LAEVHAAIAE
+664 LRDVLGAVAE
-674 NCTTRKVRPS
+674 NCASRKLRPA
-684 GDVELAVWRLWKS
+684 GDVEAAVRRLWS
-697 ELTDTRAGAA
+697 SAQPGAHAGAA
-707 LLAGAL
+707 LLAGGL
-713 KIEAMRKPL
+713 KIEAMRTPL
-722 IDVINNSRLELSM
+722 SEGAMNAPAEI
-735 TSNGT
+735 
-740 PGMVSLPVRPFAV
+740 RPFV
-753 RGLAELGGRDVP
+753 IRGYAELGGAEVP
-765 AFLEKLAMDGVPF
+765 GRLAELAAKQHPF
-778 SVREAAVRGLS
+778 NVREAAVRGLS
-789 RTSLPRAA
+789 RIALSRAA
-797 EVVATS
+797 EVVAAS
-803 VANETDD
+803 LAHETDD

-821 ERNGG
+821 DRNGG
-826 VDTLAAALKN
+826 ADALAAALKN
-836 SKPSAAAARRVLD
+836 SKPTALLARRVLD
-849 MLNNSGQSRPKIA
+849 VLNNSGQARPVVA

-882 VAALVAEAREKGDA
+882 VQALVAEVREKGDA
-896 KHGRE
+896 KRGRE
-901 VFRRAE
+901 IFRRAE

-921 NIGPALDA
+921 TIGPALDA
-929 IGSGQPL
+929 IGSGQPV

-952 GYEAMEVTTRDGRV
+952 GYEAMEVTTKDGRV
-966 ITGYRV
+966 ISGYRV
-972 SDDGALVMR
+972 SDEGNLVIR
-981 DIGAGTQVRIPKEQI
+981 DIATGGQTRLAREEI

-1001 TGSLMPSGLVD
+1001 TGSLMPTGLVD

-1029 GKDR
+1029 GKER

>member
-1 MNVLLPRSPRPFF
+1 MFAFARTMNVPLTRTLRLFF
-14 KIATL
+14 KIT
-19 SLAVACAS
+19 SLVLAAACVC
-27 ARAELDPNDPAAE
+27 ARAEMDQNDPAAE

-61 VVKPIQI
+61 VVKPIQM

-91 EPHDK
+91 EPNDK
-96 IVILEDTKHA
+96 ILILEDTNHD

-113 VFAEG
+113 VFADG
-118 LMIPTGLELGD
+118 LLIPTGLELGD
-129 GGAYVGEGTKLLFL
+129 GGAYVGEGTKLLFF

-187 LHGFARVETPY
+187 LHGFARVETPH

-211 RTRELRLDPFY
+211 RPRELRLDPFY

-277 RKSSGPEIIHSAHF
+277 RKSSGPEIIRSAHF
-291 PTEWQGVLLTG
+291 PPEWQGVLLTG
-302 GYINNAVWALKIQD
+302 GYINNAVWALKIED

-322 ITDLPTFITSTH
+322 ITDLPPFITSTH

-387 PLNTPPPIAG
+387 PLNKPPQIAG
-397 ANVAALLENLK
+397 AGVGSLLENLK
-408 SNDEWT
+408 GNDEWT

-426 TPEVIA
+426 AAEVIA
-432 ALEKWIAPLQGRD
+432 ALQKWIAPMQGRD

-456 GIYEWHESPAPALLA
+456 GIFEWHESPEPALLA
-471 RLLGAAKAD
+471 RLLRAEKSD

-509 ISDENPR
+509 VSDGNPR

-543 GTDSFTELALRQA
+543 GADGFTELALKQA

-569 NGRLGIED
+569 NGKLGIED
-577 KPALVAFLAKA
+577 KPALVSFLAKA
-588 DATEDSLGALRG
+588 DATEDTLGALRG
-600 LLFKG
+600 LVFEK
-605 QVQPPFRLP
+605 PEKPFRPAPMVPLD
-614 EKMLIESQP
+614 SQP
-623 LLIVLASVGSPDDLA
+623 LLMVMASIGTPDDLA
-638 GLLTPFRF
+638 GLLTHYSF
-646 SGFSAMG
+646 SEDTVRSEIARSEVLGAV
-653 QALPPS
+653 
-659 IRDAA
+659 
-664 LAEVHAAIAE
+664 AESCVA
-674 NCTTRKVRPS
+674 RKLRPS
-684 GDVELAVWRLWKS
+684 GNVESAVLSLWNS
-697 ELTDTRAGAA
+697 EKPGARAGAA

-722 IDVINNSRLELSM
+722 LDLIEKSWQELHLS
-735 TSNGT
+735 T
-740 PGMVSLPVRPFAV
+740 PSGPEVRPFAV

-765 AFLEKLAMDGVPF
+765 ALLEKLAVDGVPF
-778 SVREAAVRGLS
+778 SVREAAVRGLT
-789 RTSLPRAA
+789 RTALPRTA
-797 EVVATS
+797 EVVAAS
-803 VANETDD
+803 LANETDD

-821 ERNGG
+821 DRNGG
-826 VDTLAAALKN
+826 VDALAAALTRA
-836 SKPSAAAARRVLD
+836 KPSAAVARRVLD
-849 MLNNSGQSRPKIA
+849 VLNNSGQSRPKVA

-882 VAALVAEAREKGDA
+882 VAALVAEVREKGDA
-896 KHGRE
+896 KRGRDI
-901 VFRRAE
+901 FRRADI
-907 LACTGCHRIGDEGG
+907 ACIGCHRIGDEGG
-921 NIGPALDA
+921 VIGPALDA

-952 GYEAMEVTTRDGRV
+952 GYEAMEVTTKDGRV

-972 SDDGALVMR
+972 SDDGNLVIR
-981 DIGAGTQVRIPKEQI
+981 DIATGGQTRLAREEI

-1012 RLSREDLRDL
+1012 RLNREDLRDL

>member
-1 MNVLLPRSPRPFF
+1 MNVPLPCPRFLLC
-14 KIATL
+14 
-19 SLAVACAS
+19 SLAALAAAAAA
-27 ARAELDPNDPAAE
+27 ARAEPDADDPAAE
-40 LASFKL
+40 LASFHL
-46 PEGFEANLFASEKDG
+46 PAGFEANLFASEKDG
-61 VVKPIQI
+61 VVKPIQM

-211 RTRELRLDPFY
+211 RPRELRLDPFY
-222 GGSADPQNPWGFAWT
+222 GGSGDPQNPWGFAWT

-252 SFPLPEMVRGR
+252 SFSLPEMIRGR
-263 KIGARQNIWVNARG
+263 KIGTRQNIWVNARG
-277 RKSSGPEIIHSAHF
+277 RKSSGPEIIRSAHF
-291 PTEWQGVLLTG
+291 PPEWQGVLLTG
-302 GYINNAVWALKIQD
+302 GYINNAVWALKIED

-322 ITDLPTFITSTH
+322 ITDLPPFITSTH

-387 PLNTPPPIAG
+387 PLNSPPQIAG
-397 ANVAALLENLK
+397 ASVASLLENLK
-408 SNDEWT
+408 STDEWT
-414 LYQTKRELGARP
+414 LYQTKRELGERP

-432 ALEKWIAPLQGRD
+432 ALEKWIAPMQGRD
-445 LATERALYEAL
+445 IATERALYEAL

-471 RLLGAAKAD
+471 RLLGAAKPD

-509 ISDENPR
+509 VSDENPR

-543 GTDSFTELALRQA
+543 GADSFTELALRQA
-556 VFALKPHWLPALK
+556 VFALKSHWLPALK
-569 NGRLGIED
+569 AGHLGIED
-577 KPALVAFLAKA
+577 KPALLAFLASA
-588 DATEDSLGALRG
+588 DASEDSVAALRG
-600 LLFKG
+600 LLFDGNAKT
-605 QVQPPFRLP
+605 PFALKAEIPAARA
-614 EKMLIESQP
+614 P
-623 LLIVLASVGSPDDLA
+623 LLNVLASVGNADDLA
-638 GLLTPFRF
+638 ALLTPFHIAGADANAEAHGKV
-646 SGFSAMG
+646 S
-653 QALPPS
+653 
-659 IRDAA
+659 AA
-664 LAEVHAAIAE
+664 LLAAVAE
-674 NCTTRKVRPS
+674 NCTARKLRPAGNVEAAVR
-684 GDVELAVWRLWKS
+684 RLWDS
-697 ELTDTRAGAA
+697 AEPGTRAGAA
-707 LLAGAL
+707 LLAGVL
-713 KIEAMRKPL
+713 KIEALRAPMFAAL
-722 IDVINNSRLELSM
+722 DGGDVR
-735 TSNGT
+735 
-740 PGMVSLPVRPFAV
+740 VRVAV
-753 RGLAELGGRDVP
+753 IRALADFGGRDVTD
-765 AFLEKLAMDGVPF
+765 ALAKLAANGEPF
-778 SVREAAVRGLS
+778 EVRETALRSIGKISLAKSAEIAAKNLAMERDTARIRG
-789 RTSLPRAA
+789 TVGA
-797 EVVATS
+797 VI
-803 VANETDD
+803 D
-810 AHIRALCIAIF
+810 
-821 ERNGG
+821 RNGG
-826 VDTLAAALKN
+826 SQALAAALKA
-836 SKPSAAAARRVLD
+836 SPPQPDAARRVLEV
-849 MLNNSGQSRPKIA
+849 LNGSGQARPELAARLSDI
-862 DVLRGLAGLD
+862 AGLG
-872 SSLPAGDPAF
+872 STLPAGDPAF

-972 SDDGALVMR
+972 SDDGNLVIR
-981 DIGAGTQVRIPKEQI
+981 DIGAGTQVRIAKEQI

-1001 TGSLMPSGLVD
+1001 TGSLMPGGLVD

>member
-1 MNVLLPRSPRPFF
+1 MNVLLPRIACPLF
-14 KIATL
+14 KIT
-19 SLAVACAS
+19 SLVLAAACVYAQ
-27 ARAELDPNDPAAE
+27 AEVDQNDPAAE

-61 VVKPIQI
+61 VVKPIQM
-68 RWDARGR
+68 RWDSRGR

-91 EPHDK
+91 EPQDK
-96 IVILEDTKHA
+96 IIILEDTKRT

-113 VFAEG
+113 VFADG
-118 LMIPTGLELGD
+118 LLIPTGLELGD

-237 EWGMPLVLAG
+237 EWGMPLVVAG
-247 NNGGV
+247 NNGGI

-263 KIGARQNIWVNARG
+263 KIGSRQNIWVNARS

-291 PTEWQGVLLTG
+291 PPEWQGVMLSG
-302 GYINNAVWALKIQD
+302 GYINNAVWALKIED

-322 ITDLPTFITSTH
+322 ITDLPPFITSTH
-334 GSFRPVDVKLGPDGA
+334 GSFRPVDAKLGPDGA
-349 IYLCDWYNP
+349 LYLCDWYNP

-387 PLNTPPPIAG
+387 PLNKPPQIAG
-397 ANVAALLENLK
+397 ASVAALLENLK
-408 SNDEWT
+408 SEDTWT

-426 TPEVIA
+426 SAEVIA

-445 LATERALYEAL
+445 IATERALYEAL
-456 GIYEWHESPAPALLA
+456 GVFEWHESPAPALLT
-471 RLLGAAKAD
+471 RLLGAAKPD

-495 LATGPDALALLTPL
+495 LPTGPDALALLTPL
-509 ISDENPR
+509 VADENPR
-516 VRLAAVVAL
+516 VRLSAVVAL

-543 GTDSFTELALRQA
+543 GADSFTELALRQA
-556 VFALKPHWLPALK
+556 VFALKLHWLPALK
-569 NGRLGIED
+569 AGKLGIED

-588 DATEDSLGALRG
+588 DATEDTLGALRG
-600 LLFKG
+600 LVFKG
-605 QVQPPFRLP
+605 QAQPPFRLAAEVP
-614 EKMLIESQP
+614 LASQP
-623 LLIVLASVGSPDDLA
+623 LLAVLASVGTADDLA
-638 GLLTPFRF
+638 GLLAPFHFADATASDVARDT
-646 SGFSAMG
+646 
-653 QALPPS
+653 AL
-659 IRDAA
+659 RDTLAA
-664 LAEVHAAIAE
+664 VAE
-674 NCTTRKVRPS
+674 NCTARKLRPS
-684 GDVELAVWRLWKS
+684 GDAESAVRALWNS
-697 ELTDTRAGAA
+697 DSQGARSGAA
-707 LLAGAL
+707 LLAGVL
-713 KIEAMRKPL
+713 KIESLRSPL
-722 IDVINNSRLELSM
+722 TEATEKGAPEL
-735 TSNGT
+735 
-740 PGMVSLPVRPFAV
+740 RAFAV
-753 RGLAELGGRDVP
+753 RGIAELGGREVP
-765 AFLEKLAMDGVPF
+765 VLLAKLATGGEPF
-778 SVREAAVRGLS
+778 TVRDAAVRGLS
-789 RTSLPRAA
+789 RTALPRAA
-797 EVVATS
+797 EIVAAS
-803 VANETDD
+803 LANETDD

-821 ERNGG
+821 DRNGG
-826 VDTLAAALKN
+826 ADALAAALKN
-836 SKPSAAAARRVLD
+836 SKPSAAVARRVLD
-849 MLNNSGQSRPKIA
+849 VLNNSGQSRPKIA

-872 SSLPAGDPAF
+872 SSLPAGDPSF
-882 VAALVAEAREKGDA
+882 VAALVAEVQQKGDA
-896 KHGRE
+896 KRGRE
-901 VFRRAE
+901 IFRRAE

-921 NIGPALDA
+921 VIGPALDA

-952 GYEAMEVTTRDGRV
+952 GYEAMEVTTKDGRV

-972 SDDGALVMR
+972 SDDGNLVIR
-981 DIGAGTQVRIPKEQI
+981 DIATGGQTRLAREEI

-1001 TGSLMPSGLVD
+1001 TGSLMPTGLVD

-1022 FRYLSGL
+1022 FRFLSGL
-1029 GKDR
+1029 GK

>member
-1 MNVLLPRSPRPFF
+1 MNVLLLPLR
-14 KIATL
+14 L
-19 SLAVACAS
+19 SIFGFAFAASFAWGAS
-27 ARAELDPNDPAAE
+27 AQAESDPNDPAAE
-40 LASFKL
+40 LASFHL

-61 VVKPIQI
+61 VVKPIQM

-91 EPHDK
+91 EPRDK
-96 IVILEDTKHA
+96 IVILEDSDHD

-143 KDTDGD
+143 KDTDGNG
-149 DRADE
+149 RADE

-211 RTRELRLDPFY
+211 RPRELRLDPFY

-237 EWGMPLVLAG
+237 EWGMPLVVAG

-252 SFPLPEMVRGR
+252 SFPLPEMIRGR

-277 RKSSGPEIIHSAHF
+277 RKSSGPEILHSAHL
-291 PTEWQGVLLTG
+291 PPEWQGVLLTG
-302 GYINNAVWALKIQD
+302 GYINNAVWALKIED

-322 ITDLPTFITSTH
+322 MTDMPPFMTSTH

-387 PLNTPPPIAG
+387 PLNTLPPIAG
-397 ANVAALLENLK
+397 ASVASLLENLK

-414 LYQTKRELGARP
+414 LYQTKRELGERP

-432 ALEKWIAPLQGRD
+432 ALEIWTATLQGRGV
-445 LATERALYEAL
+445 ATEHALYEAL

-471 RLLGAAKAD
+471 RLLGAAQAD

-495 LATGPDALALLTPL
+495 LSTGPDALTLLTPL
-509 ISDENPR
+509 VSDENPR

-525 ANIPRAESLPLA
+525 ANIPRTESLPLA

-543 GTDSFTELALRQA
+543 GADGFTELALRQA

-569 NGRLGIED
+569 SGHLGIED
-577 KPALVAFLAKA
+577 KPALLAFLAKA
-588 DATEDSLGALRG
+588 DATEDTLGALRG
-600 LLFKG
+600 LIFKN
-605 QVQPPFRLP
+605 QPRPPFHLATEIP
-614 EKMLIESQP
+614 LATEP
-623 LLIVLASVGSPDDLA
+623 LLVVLAGVGTPDDLA

-646 SGFSAMG
+646 SGAS
-653 QALPPS
+653 
-659 IRDAA
+659 DN
-664 LAEVHAAIAE
+664 AAIPDVFLTSTLAAVAE
-674 NCTTRKVRPS
+674 NCVARKLRPS
-684 GDVELAVWRLWKS
+684 GDVEAAVRALWNS
-697 ELTDTRAGAA
+697 DQAGARAGAA

-713 KIEAMRKPL
+713 KIEAMHAPL
-722 IDVINNSRLELSM
+722 TEAAEKGAPEL
-735 TSNGT
+735 
-740 PGMVSLPVRPFAV
+740 RAFAV
-753 RGLAELGGRDVP
+753 RGIAELGGRDVP
-765 AFLEKLAMDGVPF
+765 ALLAKFATTGEPF
-778 SVREAAVRGLS
+778 SVREAAVRGLT

-797 EVVATS
+797 GLVSAS
-803 VANETDD
+803 IANETDD
-810 AHIRALCIAIF
+810 AHIRALCIALF
-821 ERNGG
+821 DRNGG
-826 VDTLAAALKN
+826 ADALAAALKK
-836 SKPSAAAARRVLD
+836 SKPSASVARRVLNV
-849 MLNNSGQSRPKIA
+849 LNNSGQARPVVA

-896 KHGRE
+896 KHGRD
-901 VFRRAE
+901 VFRRPE
-907 LACTGCHRIGDEGG
+907 LACIGCHRIGDEGG
-921 NIGPALDA
+921 TIGPSLDA
-929 IGSGQPL
+929 IGSGQPV
-936 DFIIGA
+936 DFIICA

-952 GYEAMEVTTRDGRV
+952 GYEAMEVTTKDGRV
-966 ITGYRV
+966 ISGYRV
-972 SDDGALVMR
+972 SDDGNLVIR
-981 DIGAGTQVRIPKEQI
+981 DIATGGQTRLAREEI

-1001 TGSLMPSGLVD
+1001 TGSLMPTGLVD

-1029 GKDR
+1029 GKER

>member
-1 MNVLLPRSPRPFF
+1 MNVLPRISRPLF
-14 KIATL
+14 KITCAVL
-19 SLAVACAS
+19 LGSSAVSL
-27 ARAELDPNDPAAE
+27 AELDPNDPAAE

-211 RTRELRLDPFY
+211 RPRELRLDPFY
-222 GGSADPQNPWGFAWT
+222 GGSGDPQNPWGFAWT
-237 EWGMPLVLAG
+237 EWGMPLVVAG
-247 NNGGV
+247 NNGGI

-263 KIGARQNIWVNARG
+263 KIGTRQNIWVNARS

-291 PTEWQGVLLTG
+291 PPEWQGVMLSG
-302 GYINNAVWALKIQD
+302 GYINNAVWALKIED

-322 ITDLPTFITSTH
+322 ITDLPPFVTSTH
-334 GSFRPVDVKLGPDGA
+334 GSFRPVDAKLGPDGA
-349 IYLCDWYNP
+349 LYLCDWYNP

-387 PLNTPPPIAG
+387 PLNTPPQIAG
-397 ANVAALLENLK
+397 ASIASLLENLK
-408 SNDEWT
+408 STDEWT
-414 LYQTKRELGARP
+414 LCQTKRELGARP
-426 TPEVIA
+426 TAEVVA
-432 ALEKWIAPLQGRD
+432 VLQKWIVPLPGRD
-445 LATERALYEAL
+445 LATEHALYEAL
-456 GIYEWHESPAPALLA
+456 GVFEWHEAPEPALLA
-471 RLLGAAKAD
+471 RLLSAAEPGA
-480 VRAYAAGVAARWADR
+480 RAYAAGVAARWAER
-495 LATGPDALALLTPL
+495 LSTGPDALALLTPL
-509 ISDENPR
+509 VADENPR

-525 ANIPRAESLPLA
+525 ANIPRVESLPLA

-543 GTDSFTELALRQA
+543 GADSFTELALKQA

-569 NGRLGIED
+569 AGHLGIED

-605 QVQPPFRLP
+605 QPQPPFHLP
-614 EKMLIESQP
+614 AEMPLGSQG
-623 LLIVLASVGSPDDLA
+623 LLAVMASVGTPDDLA

-646 SGFSAMG
+646 ADVKATDAARGV
-653 QALPPS
+653 AL
-659 IRDAA
+659 RDA
-664 LAEVHAAIAE
+664 LAVIAE
-674 NCTTRKVRPS
+674 NCTARKLRPS
-684 GDVELAVWRLWKS
+684 GDAESAVLALWQS
-697 ELTDTRAGAA
+697 PQPGARAGAA

-713 KIEAMRKPL
+713 KIEAMHKPL
-722 IDVINNSRLELSM
+722 AEAVEKDAPELRS
-735 TSNGT
+735 
-740 PGMVSLPVRPFAV
+740 FAV
-753 RGLAELGGRDVP
+753 LGLAGLGGSDAP
-765 AFLEKLAMDGVPF
+765 ALLAKLASTGEPF

-789 RTSLPRAA
+789 RAALPRAA
-797 EVVATS
+797 EIVAS
-803 VANETDD
+803 ALASDPDE
-810 AHIRALCIAIF
+810 AHIRALCIALF
-821 ERNGG
+821 DRNGG
-826 VDTLAAALKN
+826 AEALAAALKAA
-836 SKPSAAAARRVLD
+836 KPTAAVAHRVLD
-849 MLNNSGQSRPKIA
+849 VLNNSGQSRPKVVE
-862 DVLRGLAGLD
+862 VLRDLAGFG

-882 VAALVAEAREKGDA
+882 VAALVAEVQQKGDA
-896 KHGRE
+896 KRGRE
-901 VFRRAE
+901 IFRRAE

-921 NIGPALDA
+921 TIGPALDA
-929 IGSGQPL
+929 IGSGQPV

-942 VLQPQKEIKE
+942 VLLPQKEIKE
-952 GYEAMEVTTRDGRV
+952 GYEAMEVTTKDGRV

-972 SDDGALVMR
+972 SDDGNLVIR
-981 DIGAGTQVRIPKEQI
+981 DIATGGQTRLAKEEI
-996 ASRKL
+996 VSKKL
-1001 TGSLMPSGLVD
+1001 TGSLMPSGLAD

-1022 FRYLSGL
+1022 FRFLSGL
-1029 GKDR
+1029 GKDH

>member
-1 MNVLLPRSPRPFF
+1 MNVPLPRIPRPLF
-14 KIATL
+14 KITC
-19 SLAVACAS
+19 AVLIAS
-27 ARAELDPNDPAAE
+27 AATSRAELEPNDPAAE

-46 PEGFEANLFASEKDG
+46 SEGFEANLFASEKDG
-61 VVKPIQI
+61 VVKPIQM

-91 EPHDK
+91 EPQDK
-96 IVILEDTKHA
+96 IVILEDTNHD

-211 RTRELRLDPFY
+211 RPRELRLDPFY
-222 GGSADPQNPWGFAWT
+222 GGSGDPQNPWGFAWT
-237 EWGMPLVLAG
+237 EWGMPLVVAG
-247 NNGGV
+247 NNGGI

-263 KIGARQNIWVNARG
+263 KIGTRQNIWVNARS
-277 RKSSGPEIIHSAHF
+277 RKSSGPEIIRSAHF
-291 PTEWQGVLLTG
+291 PPEWQGVMLSG
-302 GYINNAVWALKIQD
+302 GYINNAVWALKIED

-322 ITDLPTFITSTH
+322 VTDLPPFVTSTH

-387 PLNTPPPIAG
+387 PLNTQPPIIG
-397 ANVAALLENLK
+397 ASVMSLLENLK
-408 SNDEWT
+408 STDEWT

-426 TPEVIA
+426 ATEVIT
-432 ALEKWIAPLQGRD
+432 ALEKWIAPMKGRD
-445 LATERALYEAL
+445 IATERTLYEAL
-456 GIYEWHESPAPALLA
+456 GICEWHESPAPALLA
-471 RLLGAAKAD
+471 RLLAAAKPD

-495 LATGPDALALLTPL
+495 LSTGPDALALLTPL
-509 ISDENPR
+509 VSDENPR

-543 GTDSFTELALRQA
+543 GADSFTELALKQA
-556 VFALKPHWLPALK
+556 VFALKPHWLAALK
-569 NGRLGIED
+569 GGRLGIED
-577 KPALVAFLAKA
+577 KPALLAFLARA
-588 DATEDSLGALRG
+588 DASEDTLGALRG
-600 LLFKG
+600 LVFKG
-605 QVQPPFRLP
+605 QSKPPFRLAP
-614 EKMLIESQP
+614 DIPLSSQP
-623 LLIVLASVGSPDDLA
+623 LFVVMASVGTADDLA
-638 GLLTPFRF
+638 GMLTPFRF
-646 SGFSAMG
+646 ADANAG
-653 QALPPS
+653 
-659 IRDAA
+659 DAA
-664 LAEVHAAIAE
+664 LRNVLAAVAE
-674 NCTTRKVRPS
+674 NCTARKLRPS
-684 GDVELAVWRLWKS
+684 GDTESAVRDLWNS
-697 ELTDTRAGAA
+697 TQPGARAGAA

-713 KIEAMRKPL
+713 KIEAMRAPL
-722 IDVINNSRLELSM
+722 SQAIE
-735 TSNGT
+735 NGT
-740 PGMVSLPVRPFAV
+740 PELRAFAV
-753 RGLAELGGRDVP
+753 RGIAELGGRDVP
-765 AFLEKLAMDGVPF
+765 ELLAKLAANGEPF

-789 RTSLPRAA
+789 RTALPRAA
-797 EVVATS
+797 KVVAAS
-803 VANETDD
+803 LASETGE
-810 AHIRALCIAIF
+810 AHIRALCIAMF

-826 VDTLAAALKN
+826 VDALAAAMN
-836 SKPSAAAARRVLD
+836 AGHPSADVARRVLD
-849 MLNNSGQSRPKIA
+849 VLNNSGQSRPKIA
-862 DVLRGLAGLD
+862 AVLRDLAGLD

-882 VAALVAEAREKGDA
+882 VATLVAEVREQGDA
-896 KHGRE
+896 KRGRE
-901 VFRRAE
+901 IFRRTE
-907 LACTGCHRIGDEGG
+907 LACIGCHRIGDEGG
-921 NIGPALDA
+921 IIGPALDA
-929 IGSGQPL
+929 IGSGQPV

-952 GYEAMEVTTRDGRV
+952 GYEAMEVTTKDGRV
-966 ITGYRV
+966 VTGYRV
-972 SDDGALVMR
+972 SDDGNLVIR
-981 DIGAGTQVRIPKEQI
+981 DIATGGQARLARDEI
-996 ASRKL
+996 ASKKL

>member
-1 MNVLLPRSPRPFF
+1 MFAFARSMNVILPRIPRPLF
-14 KIATL
+14 KIAFAAL
-19 SLAVACAS
+19 VFAVACV
-27 ARAELDPNDPAAE
+27 RAEVDQNDPAAE

-61 VVKPIQI
+61 VVKPIQM
-68 RWDARGR
+68 RWDSRGR

-91 EPHDK
+91 EPNDK
-96 IVILEDTKHA
+96 IIILEDTKHT

-113 VFAEG
+113 VFADG
-118 LMIPTGLELGD
+118 LLIPTGLELGD

-154 KRVVLRGFGTGD
+154 RRVVLRGFGTGD

-211 RTRELRLDPFY
+211 RPRELRLDPFY
-222 GGSADPQNPWGFAWT
+222 GGSGDPQNPWGFAWT
-237 EWGMPLVLAG
+237 EWGMPLVVAG
-247 NNGGV
+247 NNGGI

-263 KIGARQNIWVNARG
+263 KIGTRQNIWVNARS
-277 RKSSGPEIIHSAHF
+277 RKSSGPEIIRSAHF
-291 PTEWQGVLLTG
+291 PPEWQGVMLSG
-302 GYINNAVWALKIQD
+302 GYINNAVWALKIED

-322 ITDLPTFITSTH
+322 ITDLPPFITSTH
-334 GSFRPVDVKLGPDGA
+334 GSFRPVDAKLGPDGA
-349 IYLCDWYNP
+349 LYLCDWYNP

-387 PLNTPPPIAG
+387 PLNQPPKIAG
-397 ANVAALLENLK
+397 ASVAELLENLK
-408 SNDEWT
+408 SDDTWT

-426 TPEVIA
+426 TAEVIA

-456 GIYEWHESPAPALLA
+456 GVFEWHESPEPALLA
-471 RLLGAAKAD
+471 RLLGAAKPD

-495 LATGPDALALLTPL
+495 LSTGPDALALLAPL
-509 ISDENPR
+509 VSDENPR

-525 ANIPRAESLPLA
+525 ANIPRAESLSLA
-537 LRVIER
+537 LRVIDR
-543 GTDSFTELALRQA
+543 GADSFTELALRQA

-569 NGRLGIED
+569 AGRLGIED

-605 QVQPPFRLP
+605 QSQPPFHLAAEIP
-614 EKMLIESQP
+614 LTSQS
-623 LLIVLASVGSPDDLA
+623 LLAVLASVGTPDDLA
-638 GLLTPFRF
+638 GLLSPFRF
-646 SGFSAMG
+646 SDANASAEARDS
-653 QALPPS
+653 AL
-659 IRDAA
+659 RDA
-664 LAEVHAAIAE
+664 LAAVAE
-674 NCTTRKVRPS
+674 NCAARKLRPS
-684 GDVELAVWRLWKS
+684 GDVEAAVRALWNS
-697 ELTDTRAGAA
+697 DQAGARAGAA

-713 KIEAMRKPL
+713 KIEALRNPL
-722 IDVINNSRLELSM
+722 SETAEKGAPEL
-735 TSNGT
+735 
-740 PGMVSLPVRPFAV
+740 RAFAV
-753 RGLAELGGRDVP
+753 LGLAGLGGKDAP
-765 AFLEKLAMDGVPF
+765 ALLARLAETGEPF

-789 RTSLPRAA
+789 RSALQRAA
-797 EVVATS
+797 QVVAAS
-803 VANETDD
+803 LANETDEPR
-810 AHIRALCIAIF
+810 IRALCVAVF
-821 ERNGG
+821 DRNGG
-826 VDTLAAALKN
+826 ADALAAALKTT
-836 SKPSAAAARRVLD
+836 KLPAPAARRVLD
-849 MLNNSGQSRPKIA
+849 VLNNAGQSRPKVVE
-862 DVLRGLAGLD
+862 VLRELAGFAT
-872 SSLPAGDPAF
+872 SLPANDPAF
-882 VAALVAEAREKGDA
+882 VAALVAEVQQKGDA

-901 VFRRAE
+901 IFRRAE

-921 NIGPALDA
+921 TIGPALDA
-929 IGSGQPL
+929 IGSGQPV

-952 GYEAMEVTTRDGRV
+952 GYEAMEVTTKDGRI

-972 SDDGALVMR
+972 SDDGGTLVLR
-981 DIGAGTQVRIPKEQI
+981 DIATGGQTRLAREEITG
-996 ASRKL
+996 RKL
-1001 TGSLMPSGLVD
+1001 IGSLMPSGLVD

-1029 GKDR
+1029 GK

>member
-1 MNVLLPRSPRPFF
+1 MNVLLPQRR
-14 KIATL
+14 L
-19 SLAVACAS
+19 SIFGFALVASFAS
-27 ARAELDPNDPAAE
+27 VTSAQTELDPNDPAAE
-40 LASFKL
+40 LASFHL

-61 VVKPIQI
+61 VVKPIQM

-106 GRADKTT
+106 GRADRTT

-129 GGAYVGEGTKLLFL
+129 GGVYVGEGTKLLFL

-149 DRADE
+149 GRADE

-198 GIVGN
+198 GIVGL

-211 RTRELRLDPFY
+211 RPRELRLDPFY

-237 EWGMPLVLAG
+237 EWGMPLVVAG

-252 SFPLPEMVRGR
+252 SFPLPEMIRGR

-277 RKSSGPEIIHSAHF
+277 RKSSGPEILHSAHL
-291 PTEWQGVLLTG
+291 PPEWQGVLLTG
-302 GYINNAVWALKIQD
+302 GYINNAVWALKIED

-322 ITDLPTFITSTH
+322 MTDLPPFMTSTH

-387 PLNTPPPIAG
+387 PLNTPPRVAG
-397 ANVAALLENLK
+397 ASVAELLENLK
-408 SNDEWT
+408 SSDEWT
-414 LYQTKRELGARP
+414 LYQTKRELGERP

-432 ALEKWIAPLQGRD
+432 ALEKWTAPLQGRD
-445 LATERALYEAL
+445 VATERTLYEAL
-456 GIYEWHESPAPALLA
+456 GVYEWHESPAPALLA
-471 RLLGAAKAD
+471 RLLGAARPD

-495 LATGPDALALLTPL
+495 LSTGPDALALLTPL
-509 ISDENPR
+509 VSDEIPR

-525 ANIPRAESLPLA
+525 ANIPRPESLPLA

-543 GTDSFTELALRQA
+543 GADGFTELALRQA
-556 VFALKPHWLPALK
+556 VYALKLHWLPALLA
-569 NGRLGIED
+569 GRLGIED
-577 KPALVAFLAKA
+577 KPALLAFLAKA

-600 LLFKG
+600 LVFKN
-605 QVQPPFRLP
+605 QPRPPFRLAP
-614 EKMLIESQP
+614 EIPLAAQP
-623 LLIVLASVGSPDDLA
+623 LLIVLASVGTADDLA

-646 SGFSAMG
+646 AGEDAACD
-653 QALPPS
+653 QALG
-659 IRDAA
+659 DALTA
-664 LAEVHAAIAE
+664 VAE
-674 NCTTRKVRPS
+674 NCSSRKIRPS
-684 GDVELAVWRLWKS
+684 SDPEAAVHRLWDS
-697 ELTDTRAGAA
+697 PEPGARRGAA

-713 KIEAMRKPL
+713 KIEAMRAPL
-722 IDVINNSRLELSM
+722 ADAIEKGAPELRA
-735 TSNGT
+735 
-740 PGMVSLPVRPFAV
+740 VAV
-753 RGLAELGGRDVP
+753 RGLSDLGGRDVP
-765 AFLEKLAMDGVPF
+765 QLLARLAVQGEPF
-778 SVREAAVRGLS
+778 SVREAAVRGLV
-789 RTSLPRAA
+789 RASLAKAA
-797 EVVATS
+797 EIVAKSLAT
-803 VANETDD
+803 VQDGAQ
-810 AHIRALCIAIF
+810 IRALFAAVF

-826 VDTLAAALKN
+826 VEALAAALKA
-836 SKPSAAAARRVLD
+836 SPPSAELASKTLEI
-849 MLNNSGQSRPKIA
+849 LNSSGQARPQVA
-862 DVLRGLAGLD
+862 DVLRGIAGMNSL
-872 SSLPAGDPAF
+872 LPAGDPAF
-882 VAALVAEAREKGDA
+882 VAALVAEVQQKGDA
-896 KHGRE
+896 KHGRD
-901 VFRRAE
+901 VFRRPE
-907 LACTGCHRIGDEGG
+907 LACIGCHRIGDDGG
-921 NIGPALDA
+921 TIGPSLDA
-929 IGSGQPL
+929 IGSGQPV

-952 GYEAMEVTTRDGRV
+952 GYEAMEVTTKDGRV
-966 ITGYRV
+966 ISGYRV
-972 SDDGALVMR
+972 SDDGNLVIR
-981 DIGAGTQVRIPKEQI
+981 DIATGGQTRLAREEI

-1001 TGSLMPSGLVD
+1001 TGSLMPGGLVD
-1012 RLSREDLRDL
+1012 RLSREELRDL

-1029 GKDR
+1029 GKER

>member
-1 MNVLLPRSPRPFF
+1 LIFS
-14 KIATL
+14 IA
-19 SLAVACAS
+19 LAVFIS
-27 ARAELDPNDPAAE
+27 ATAPVRAELDPNDPAAE

-91 EPHDK
+91 DPHDK
-96 IVILEDTKHA
+96 IVILEDTNHD

-149 DRADE
+149 GRADE

-211 RTRELRLDPFY
+211 RPRELRLDPFY
-222 GGSADPQNPWGFAWT
+222 GGSGDPQNPWGFAWT
-237 EWGMPLVLAG
+237 EWGMPLVVAG
-247 NNGGV
+247 NNGGI

-263 KIGARQNIWVNARG
+263 KIGTRQNIWVNARA
-277 RKSSGPEIIHSAHF
+277 RKSSGPEIIRSAHF
-291 PTEWQGVLLTG
+291 PPEWQGVMLSG
-302 GYINNAVWALKIQD
+302 GYINNAVWALKIED

-322 ITDLPTFITSTH
+322 ITDLPPFVTSTH
-334 GSFRPVDVKLGPDGA
+334 GSFRPVDAKLGPDGA
-349 IYLCDWYNP
+349 LYLCDWYNP

-397 ANVAALLENLK
+397 ASVAALLENLK
-408 SNDEWT
+408 INDEWT
-414 LYQTKRELGARP
+414 LYQTKRELGERP
-426 TPEVIA
+426 TAEVVA
-432 ALEKWIAPLQGRD
+432 ALEKWTAAFSGKD
-445 LATERALYEAL
+445 AASERALYEAL
-456 GIYEWHESPAPALLA
+456 GVYEWHESPAPALLA
-471 RLLGAAKAD
+471 RLLGAAKPD
-480 VRAYAAGVAARWADR
+480 IRAYAAGVVARWADR

-509 ISDENPR
+509 VSDENPR

-537 LRVIER
+537 LRVIEH
-543 GTDSFTELALRQA
+543 GTDSFIELALRQA

-569 NGRLGIED
+569 AGLLGIED
-577 KPALVAFLAKA
+577 KPALLGFLASA
-588 DATEDSLGALRG
+588 DASEDSVAALRG
-600 LLFKG
+600 LLFDGKAM
-605 QVQPPFRLP
+605 PPFALKA
-614 EKMLIESQP
+614 EISATQAS
-623 LLIVLASVGSPDDLA
+623 LLNVLASAGNADDLA
-638 GLLTPFRF
+638 ALLTPFRIT
-646 SGFSAMG
+646 GGDANAG
-653 QALPPS
+653 VQEKVKGALL
-659 IRDAA
+659 AA
-664 LAEVHAAIAE
+664 VAE
-674 NCTTRKVRPS
+674 NCTARKLRPA
-684 GDVELAVWRLWKS
+684 GDVETAVQRLWDS
-697 ELTDTRAGAA
+697 TEPGVRAGAA

-713 KIEAMRKPL
+713 KIEALRAPMTAAL
-722 IDVINNSRLELSM
+722 AGGDVR
-735 TSNGT
+735 
-740 PGMVSLPVRPFAV
+740 VRVAV
-753 RGLAELGGRDVP
+753 IRALADFGGRDVTD
-765 AFLEKLAMDGVPF
+765 AMVKLAAVGEPF
-778 SVREAAVRGLS
+778 EVREAALRSVGKN
-789 RTSLPRAA
+789 SLPKAA
-797 EVVATS
+797 EVAAMSLATEGDAARIRGIVAA
-803 VANETDD
+803 VID
-810 AHIRALCIAIF
+810 
-821 ERNGG
+821 RNGG
-826 VDTLAAALKN
+826 SQALAAALKAQ
-836 SKPSAAAARRVLD
+836 PPQADAARRVLEV
-849 MLNNSGQSRPKIA
+849 LNSSGQARPELAARLSDI
-862 DVLRGLAGLD
+862 AGLG
-872 SSLPAGDPAF
+872 STLPAGDPAF
-882 VAALVAEAREKGDA
+882 VAALVAEVREKGDA
-896 KHGRE
+896 KHGRD
-901 VFRRAE
+901 VFHRAE
-907 LACTGCHRIGDEGG
+907 LACIGCHRIGDEGG
-921 NIGPALDA
+921 TIGPALDA

-952 GYEAMEVTTRDGRV
+952 GYEAVEVTTRDGRV
-966 ITGYRV
+966 ISGYRV
-972 SDDGALVMR
+972 SDDGALVIR
-981 DIGAGTQVRIPKEQI
+981 DIGTGAQVRIPKDQI
-996 ASRKL
+996 ATRKL
-1001 TGSLMPSGLVD
+1001 TGSLMPGGLVD

>member
-1 MNVLLPRSPRPFF
+1 MNVLLPRLHRPTFGF
-14 KIATL
+14 A
-19 SLAVACAS
+19 LAVIFAAS
-27 ARAELDPNDPAAE
+27 APVRAELDPNDPAAE
-40 LASFKL
+40 LASFHL
-46 PEGFEANLFASEKDG
+46 PEGFETNLFASEKDG

-96 IVILEDTKHA
+96 IIILEDTNHD

-149 DRADE
+149 GRADE
-154 KRVVLRGFGTGD
+154 RRVVLRGFGTGD

-198 GIVGN
+198 GIVGL

-211 RTRELRLDPFY
+211 RPRELRLDPFY
-222 GGSADPQNPWGFAWT
+222 GGSGDPQNPWGYAWT
-237 EWGMPLVLAG
+237 EWGMPLVVAG

-263 KIGARQNIWVNARG
+263 KIGTRQNIWVNARG
-277 RKSSGPEIIHSAHF
+277 RKSSGPEILHSAHL
-291 PTEWQGVLLTG
+291 PPEWQGVLLTG
-302 GYINNAVWALKIQD
+302 GYINNAVWALKIED

-322 ITDLPTFITSTH
+322 MTDLPPFMTSTH

-387 PLNTPPPIAG
+387 PLNMPPPIAG
-397 ANVAALLENLK
+397 ASVASLLENLK
-408 SNDEWT
+408 SSDEWT
-414 LYQTKRELGARP
+414 LYQTKRELGERP
-426 TPEVIA
+426 TTEVIA
-432 ALEKWIAPLQGRD
+432 ALEKWTATLHGRD
-445 LATERALYEAL
+445 VATEHALYEAL

-480 VRAYAAGVAARWADR
+480 VRAYAAGVVARWADR
-495 LATGPDALALLTPL
+495 LSTGPDALALLTPL
-509 ISDENPR
+509 VADENPR

-543 GTDSFTELALRQA
+543 GADGFTELALRQA
-556 VFALKPHWLPALK
+556 VFALKLQWLPALQA
-569 NGRLGIED
+569 GRLGIEE
-577 KPALVAFLAKA
+577 KPALLAFLAKA
-588 DATEDSLGALRG
+588 DATEDTLGALRG
-600 LLFKG
+600 LVFKK
-605 QVQPPFRLP
+605 QPHPPFALASEMP
-614 EKMLIESQP
+614 LAAQP
-623 LLIVLASVGSPDDLA
+623 LLLVLASVGTPDDLA
-638 GLLTPFRF
+638 GLLTRF
-646 SGFSAMG
+646 HFADATAGEPACDI
-653 QALPPS
+653 AL
-659 IRDAA
+659 RDVLAA
-664 LAEVHAAIAE
+664 VAD
-674 NCTTRKVRPS
+674 NCTARKLRPA
-684 GDVELAVWRLWKS
+684 GDVESAVRALWS
-697 ELTDTRAGAA
+697 AGTGSGDIPVAGAPHRGAQAGAA

-713 KIEAMRKPL
+713 KIEALRAPL
-722 IDVINNSRLELSM
+722 AEAAEKCAPEL
-735 TSNGT
+735 
-740 PGMVSLPVRPFAV
+740 RPYAV
-753 RGLAELGGRDVP
+753 LGLAGIGGGDVP
-765 AFLEKLAMDGVPF
+765 ALLAKLAFTGEPF
-778 SVREAAVRGLS
+778 TVREAAVRGLS
-789 RTSLPRAA
+789 RTALPRAA
-797 EVVATS
+797 ELVAAS
-803 VANETDD
+803 LANETDD
-810 AHIRALCIAIF
+810 AHIRALCIAISD
-821 ERNGG
+821 RNGG
-826 VDTLAAALKN
+826 VDALAAALKTAH
-836 SKPSAAAARRVLD
+836 PTADAARRVLD
-849 MLNNSGQSRPKIA
+849 VLNNSGQSRPKIA
-862 DVLRGLAGLD
+862 DVLRGLGGLD
-872 SSLPAGDPAF
+872 SSLPAGDATF
-882 VAALVAEAREKGDA
+882 VAALVAEVREKGDA
-896 KHGRE
+896 KRGRE

-921 NIGPALDA
+921 TIGPALDA
-929 IGSGQPL
+929 IGSGQPV

-952 GYEAMEVTTRDGRV
+952 GYEAMEVTTKDGRV
-966 ITGYRV
+966 FSGYRV
-972 SDDGALVMR
+972 SDDGNLVIR
-981 DIGAGTQVRIPKEQI
+981 DIATGGQTRLSREEI

-1001 TGSLMPSGLVD
+1001 TGSLMPTGLVD

-1029 GKDR
+1029 GKER